1 MPKPHPCYPF
11 LCPAVV
17 TEIFYTNI
25 TKTKILGVRYHS
37 TPTILC
43 GCMPGVA
50 SLGFKI
56 ALHSHKAGFWAK
68 IQKIGNVH
76 SPLLILTICC
86 SPILAVNTQEIDAHR
101 SLEKIRKAEDHL
113 KKCIGS
119 KPKKTSDRQEL

>member
-1 MPKPHPCYPF
+1 M
-11 LCPAVV
+11 
-17 TEIFYTNI
+17 
-25 TKTKILGVRYHS
+25 TKTETLGVRYHS

-76 SPLLILTICC
+76 SLLLILTICC

-113 KKCIGS
+113 KKMYWLETQENFRPAGTLDIQQKWLQSG
-119 KPKKTSDRQEL
+119 TS